1 MPLKSA
7 IDERL
12 LELLEGP
19 VGRMDLVRELKSYP
33 TTVQGRLD
41 KLGQQGKILR
51 SRQKIHMSFVESKP
65 GVGRYWKKLSTFLW
79 LRADSSVMTP
89 SGVVTVEVPYTQ
101 RYTLEESKKKHN
113 VPFIAFS
120 KPAVEN
126 LKQGWLSQKEILI
139 FFKGREFGAVPQEI
153 AQRFEVS
160 LARASGILNK
170 MRKAGLLE
178 RRGYWNAVLGR
189 ETPFQGRIKGYVYGL
204 PGTEQAKK
212 RIEQGEGLYSPH
224 ANAILVEIR
233 KDSSLKRFTTYGKFE
248 DELGQYET
256 LKAIKILTQIYPSL
270 VTATIGGQ
278 GFIYDKQ
285 HFTGYEIDNQV
296 AYWERHVSIKKR
308 LTGAIGAFHE
318 AFTQH
323 AMDLALKDMDI
334 KVTFWRKIGK
344 GKESYNIRLSNA
356 KEIDRVLQV
365 DFYYRGKL
373 LWRHYYPIEC
383 KFYRGGAT
391 PEHLR
396 EFIDKLRFSSEF
408 GEQITLQEGNQNL
421 QVHVVKQ
428 NVHPILISPYYKKE
442 THQQARKYHVELL
455 PTWLLAK
462 LAGDTLGKKLE
473 MRKLFED
480 YLKQGGN
487 IEAFLI
493 EIFKRKTGAAKKD
506 KP

>member
-1 MPLKSA
+1 VPLKSA

-12 LELLEGP
+12 LELLEKP
-19 VGRMDLVRELKSYP
+19 MGRMDLVRELKSYP
-33 TTVQGRLD
+33 TTVQCRLD
-41 KLGQQGKILR
+41 KLWQEGKILR
-51 SRQKIHMSFVESKP
+51 SREKVHASFVDSKP

-79 LRADSSVMTP
+79 IRADSRIMTP

-101 RYTLEESKKKHN
+101 RYTLEESKKKYN
-113 VPFIAFS
+113 VAFISFS
-120 KPAVEN
+120 KSIVKNVKE
-126 LKQGWLSQKEILI
+126 GWLNQKEVLK
-139 FFKGREFGAVPQEI
+139 FFKNRDIGAVPSEV
-153 AQRFEVS
+153 AQAFNIPLS
-160 LARASGILNK
+160 RASRALGK
-170 MRKAGLLE
+170 MRKQGLLE
-178 RRGYWNAVLGR
+178 RRGYWNPTLAK

-204 PGTEQAKK
+204 PGTDQAKK

-224 ANAILVEIR
+224 VNAILVEIR
-233 KDSSLKRFTTYGKFE
+233 KDSSLKRFTSYGKFE

-256 LKAIKILTQIYPSL
+256 LKAIKILTQIYPGL

-285 HFTGYEIDNQV
+285 YFTSEDIDKQV

-318 AFTQH
+318 AFSQH
-323 AMDLALKDMDI
+323 AIDLALKDMDI

-365 DFYYRGKL
+365 DFYYRDKL

-396 EFIDKLRFSSEF
+396 EFIDKLRFSNEF
-408 GEQITLQEGNQNL
+408 GEQVTLQEGNQNL
-421 QVHVVKQ
+421 QVHIIKQ
-428 NVHPILISPYYKKE
+428 NVHPILISPYFKKE
-442 THQQARKYHVELL
+442 THQQAKKYHVELL

-462 LAGDTLGKKLE
+462 LAGDTIGKKLE
-473 MRKLFED
+473 MRKLFEQ
-480 YLKQGGN
+480 YLKEGGN
-487 IEAFLI
+487 IEAFLT
-493 EIFKRKTGAAKKD
+493 EIFKRKKTQ
-506 KP
+506 